1 MSKRYEL
8 IVFDWDGTLM
18 DSEARIVTC
27 MQCAAA
33 DTGRPVPSQA
43 AARDIIGL
51 GLPEAIRRLFPDT
64 DAPGVDALVDA
75 YRVHWL
81 GNRVG
86 ASTMF
91 GGARELVEGLHR
103 SGHLLAVATGKSRRG
118 LDQSLGES
126 GLAGFFHATRCADEA
141 FSKPHP
147 QMLQEILID
156 LDTHPDAAVV
166 VGDTEYDMQMA
177 RNAGVDAVGV
187 SHGVHST
194 ERLVAQG
201 AMECFD
207 DLVQLSGWLYERPGH
222 PEEGA

>member
-1 MSKRYEL
+1 MPWSMPIE
-8 IVFDWDGTLM
+8 
-18 DSEARIVTC
+18 RIGW
-27 MQCAAA
+27 AIA
-33 DTGRPVPSQA
+33 S
-43 AARDIIGL
+43 GL
-51 GLPEAIRRLFPDT
+51 RRCS
-64 DAPGVDALVDA
+64 GV
-75 YRVHWL
+75 R
-81 GNRVG
+81 G
-86 ASTMF
+86 
-91 GGARELVEGLHR
+91 ELVEGLHR

-126 GLAGFFHATRCADEA
+126 GLAA
-141 FSKPHP
+141 FSMRHDAPTRRFP
-147 QMLQEILID
+147 SLIRRCSQEILID